1 MATADEATRHPSWR
15 EIEHRVMPRTVLGL
29 SALILAF
36 AVGAA
41 FSGVVFYSYYEFR
54 KDKSDEFV
62 KNFDEQFKNAIGQI
76 RSEREDAKAQIQK
89 ELEPL
94 QKTRVE
100 GATLQDLAKKVEP
113 SVWFVRTLDEGGGPS
128 VGSAFVVASD
138 DEQTLMLTSFTTV
151 RAATRRPGP
160 QITLRKGDQEIKADL
175 FTWEEGR
182 DLALLLV
189 SRGNMPKL
197 SFASREPGA
206 RAGDRIFAVSGLGGA
221 NASVSFGLISDVSAT
236 AIQHD
241 AAVGQAFQGGPLVN
255 NDGELL
261 AVASRTYAPLGFAS
275 DGVWFGAP
283 IRVACDKV
291 LRCPNDEVTGA
302 GARR

>member
-1 MATADEATRHPSWR
+1 MATVDQAKRHPSWR
-15 EIEHRVMPRTVLGL
+15 ELQDRLMPRTVLGL

-36 AVGAA
+36 AIGAA

-62 KNFDEQFKNAIGQI
+62 TNFDEQFQNAVGQI
-76 RSEREDAKAQIQK
+76 RSEREDAKAQIKK

-94 QKTRVE
+94 EKTRVE

-128 VGSAFVVASD
+128 VGTAFVVASD
-138 DEQTLMLTSFTTV
+138 SEQTLLLTSFTTV

-160 QITLRKGDQEIKADL
+160 AVTLRKGDQEVRAEL
-175 FTWEEGR
+175 FTWQEDR
-182 DLALLLV
+182 DLALLIV
-189 SRGNMPKL
+189 DRGNLPKL
-197 SFASREPGA
+197 SFAPRDPGV
-206 RAGDRIFAVSGLGGA
+206 RVGDRIFAVSGLGGA
-221 NASVSFGLISDVSAT
+221 NASVSFGFVSDVSAT

-241 AAVGQAFQGGPLVN
+241 ASVGQAFQGGPLVN
-255 NDGELL
+255 SDGELL
-261 AVASRTYAPLGFAS
+261 AIASRTYAPLGFGS
-275 DGVWFGAP
+275 DGVWFAAP
-283 IRVACDKV
+283 IRTACDRV
-291 LRCPNDEVTGA
+291 LRCPNDAVGGA